1 MSKKVLIVGG
11 VAGGASAAARLRR
24 LNEDFEIIMFEKG
37 EYISFANCG
46 LPYYIGESI
55 KNRGFLLVQTVEGM
69 KERFNLDV
77 RNLSEV
83 IEIDK
88 NNKKV
93 KVKNH
98 KTGEIYEETYDK
110 LILSPGA
117 MPKIPDIEG
126 IKSCENLFTLR
137 NIADTD
143 KIKIYVDIKKPQK
156 AIVIG
161 GGFIGLE
168 MVENLHERGVEV
180 TLVHSREQ
188 VMKPVDYEMASI
200 LHSHLIEKGVKL
212 ILKDKPAK
220 FKNNGKKVILRSG
233 KEIETDMIILSI
245 GVTPESSIV
254 KDAGLEVNERGAIVV
269 NSKMRTSDED
279 IYAVG
284 DAVQVIDFVN
294 KKPTM
299 IPLAWPA
306 NRQGRLVADI
316 LSGKDVEYKG
326 TLGSLVAKVFD
337 LTVAATGNNEK
348 TLKEHGIPYEAIHI
362 HPASHAGY
370 YPGATQ
376 VSFKMLFNPE
386 TGKILGAQGVGEVGI
401 DKRIDLI
408 ANSIKA
414 GFTVYDLQDTEVCY
428 APPYNSAKDPVNM
441 MGYCGANIME
451 NIVENTQW
459 YEVEDLV
466 KNNEYILDVREEY
479 EVANGS
485 IPNVINIPLGQLRD
499 RLNEIPKDRKIYVCC
514 QVGLR
519 GYIACTILN
528 QYGYNTSNIDGG
540 YKTYSSIKN
549 AEKLI
554 SDQDESLE
562 VIL

>member
-1 MSKKVLIVGG
+1 MSEKVLIVGG

-46 LPYYIGESI
+46 LPYYIGDSI
-55 KNRGFLLVQTVEGM
+55 TNRGFLLVQTVEGM
-69 KERFNLDV
+69 KERFKLDV

-98 KTGEIYEETYDK
+98 KTGEVYEETYDK

-137 NIADTD
+137 NIPDTD
-143 KIKIYVDIKKPQK
+143 KIKNYVDINKPQK
-156 AIVIG
+156 ALVIG

-180 TLVHSREQ
+180 TLVHSRDQ
-188 VMKPVDYEMASI
+188 VMKPVDYEMASV
-200 LHSHLIEKGVKL
+200 LHTHLIEKGVKL

-220 FKNNGKKVILRSG
+220 IEDNGKKVVLKSG

-245 GVTPESSIV
+245 GVTPESKIA
-254 KDAGLEVNERGAIVV
+254 KEAGIEVNEKGAIVV
-269 NSKMRTSDED
+269 DSKMRTSNKD

-348 TLKEHGIPYEAIHI
+348 TLRDLDIPYEAIHI

-376 VSFKMLFNPE
+376 ISFKMLFDPK
-386 TGKILGAQGVGEVGI
+386 TGKILGAQGVGKDGI

-408 ANSIKA
+408 ANSIKG

-459 YEVEDLV
+459 YEIEDLV
-466 KNNEYILDVREEY
+466 KNEEYILDVREEY
-479 EVANGS
+479 EVSNGS
-485 IPNVINIPLGQLRD
+485 IPNVVNIPLGQLRD

-519 GYIACTILN
+519 GYIGCTILN

-554 SDQDESLE
+554 NNQDESLK

>member
-46 LPYYIGESI
+46 LPYYIGDSI

-69 KERFNLDV
+69 KERFKIDV

-93 KVKNH
+93 NVKNH
-98 KTGEIYEETYDK
+98 KTGEVYEETYDK

-117 MPKIPDIEG
+117 IPKIPDIEG

-143 KIKIYVDIKKPQK
+143 KIKNYVDTNKPQK
-156 AIVIG
+156 ALVVG

-168 MVENLHERGVEV
+168 MAENLYERGVEV

-200 LHSHLIEKGVKL
+200 LHTHLIEKGVKL
-212 ILKDKPAK
+212 ILKDKPLK
-220 FKNNGKKVILRSG
+220 IEDNGKKVILKSG
-233 KEIETDMIILSI
+233 KEIDTDMIIFSI
-245 GVTPESSIV
+245 GVTPESAIA
-254 KDAGLEVNERGAIVV
+254 KNAGLKVNENGAIIV
-269 NSKMRTSDED
+269 NSKMKTSDED
-279 IYAVG
+279 IYAIG
-284 DAVQVIDFVN
+284 DVVEVIDFVN

-348 TLKEHGIPYEAIHI
+348 TLRDLAISYEAIHI
-362 HPASHAGY
+362 HPVSHAGY
-370 YPGATQ
+370 YPGAEQ
-376 VSFKMLFNPE
+376 ISFKMLFDPN
-386 TGKILGAQGVGEVGI
+386 TGKILGAQGVGKDGI

-414 GFTVYDLQDTEVCY
+414 GFTVYDLQDIEVCY
-428 APPYNSAKDPVNM
+428 APPYNSAKDPVNI

-459 YEVEDLV
+459 YEIEDLV
-466 KNNEYILDVREEY
+466 KNGEYILDVREEY

-485 IPNVINIPLGQLRD
+485 IPNVINIPLGKLRD

-528 QYGYNTSNIDGG
+528 QYGYSTSNINGG
-540 YKTYSSIKN
+540 YKTYSSVKN

-554 SDQDESLE
+554 KSQDKSAE

>member
-24 LNEDFEIIMFEKG
+24 LNEDYEIIMFEKG

-46 LPYYIGESI
+46 LPYYIGDSI

-69 KERFNLDV
+69 KERFKLDV

-83 IEIDK
+83 MEIDK

-98 KTGEIYEETYDK
+98 KTGQIYEETYDK

-126 IKSCENLFTLR
+126 VKSCDNLFTLR

-143 KIKIYVDIKKPQK
+143 KIKNYVNINKPQK
-156 AIVIG
+156 ALVIG

-168 MVENLHERGVEV
+168 MVEHLHEKGVEV
-180 TLVHSREQ
+180 TLVHSRDQ
-188 VMKPVDYEMASI
+188 VMKPVDYEIASV
-200 LHSHLIEKGVKL
+200 LHTHLIEKGVKL
-212 ILKDKPAK
+212 ILNDKPNK
-220 FKNNGKKVILRSG
+220 FENNGKKVILKSG

-245 GVTPESSIV
+245 GVTPESAIA
-254 KDAGLEVNERGAIVV
+254 KKAGLEINEKGAIVV

-348 TLKEHGIPYEAIHI
+348 TLRDMGIPYEAVHI

-376 VSFKMLFNPE
+376 ISFKMLFNPK
-386 TGKILGAQGVGEVGI
+386 TGKILGAQGVGKHGI

-459 YEVEDLV
+459 YEIEDLV
-466 KNNEYILDVREEY
+466 RNDEYILDVREEY
-479 EVANGS
+479 EVENGS

-499 RLNEIPKDRKIYVCC
+499 RLNEIPKNRKIYVCC

-554 SDQDESLE
+554 RDQDESIE

>member
-46 LPYYIGESI
+46 LPYYIGDSI

-69 KERFNLDV
+69 KERFKLDV

-98 KTGEIYEETYDK
+98 KNGQVYEETYDK

-117 MPKIPDIEG
+117 MPKIPDIKG

-143 KIKIYVDIKKPQK
+143 KIKNYVDINKPQK
-156 AIVIG
+156 ALVIG

-180 TLVHSREQ
+180 TLVHSRDQ
-188 VMKPVDYEMASI
+188 VMKPVDYEIASV
-200 LHSHLIEKGVKL
+200 LHTHLIEKGVKL
-212 ILKDKPAK
+212 ILKDKPEK
-220 FKNNGKKVILRSG
+220 IEDKGKRVVLKSG

-245 GVTPESSIV
+245 GVTPESKIA
-254 KDAGLEVNERGAIVV
+254 KEAGIEVNEKGAIVV
-269 NSKMRTSDED
+269 NSKMKTSNED

-284 DAVQVIDFVN
+284 DAIQVIDFVN

-348 TLKEHGIPYEAIHI
+348 TLRDLDIPYEAIHI

-376 VSFKMLFNPE
+376 ISFKMLFDPN
-386 TGKILGAQGVGEVGI
+386 TGKILGAQGVGKDGI

-459 YEVEDLV
+459 YEIEDLV
-466 KNNEYILDVREEY
+466 KNEEYILDVREEY
-479 EVANGS
+479 EVSNGS
-485 IPNVINIPLGQLRD
+485 IKNVVNIPLGQLRD

-554 SDQDESLE
+554 NAQDENVE

>member
-46 LPYYIGESI
+46 LPYYIGDSI

-69 KERFNLDV
+69 KERFKLDV

-98 KTGEIYEETYDK
+98 ESGEVYEETYDK

-126 IKSCENLFTLR
+126 IKSCKNLFTLR

-143 KIKIYVDIKKPQK
+143 KIRNYVDINKPRK
-156 AIVIG
+156 ALVIG

-180 TLVHSREQ
+180 TLVHSRDQ
-188 VMKPVDYEMASI
+188 VMKPVDYEMASV
-200 LHSHLIEKGVKL
+200 LHTHLIEKGVKL
-212 ILKDKPAK
+212 ILNDKPEK
-220 FKNNGKKVILRSG
+220 IEDKGSRVVLKSG
-233 KEIETDMIILSI
+233 KEIETNMIILSI
-245 GVTPESSIV
+245 GVTPESKIA
-254 KDAGLEVNERGAIVV
+254 KEAGIEVNEKGAIVV
-269 NSKMRTSDED
+269 NSKMRTSSED

-284 DAVQVIDFVN
+284 DAIQVIDFVN

-348 TLKEHGIPYEAIHI
+348 TLRDLDIPYEAIHI

-376 VSFKMLFNPE
+376 ISFKMLFDPI
-386 TGKILGAQGVGEVGI
+386 TGKILGAQGVGKGGI

-441 MGYCGANIME
+441 LGYCGANIME

-459 YEVEDLV
+459 YEIEDLV
-466 KNNEYILDVREEY
+466 KNEEYILDVREEY
-479 EVANGS
+479 EVSNGS
-485 IPNVINIPLGQLRD
+485 IKNVVNIPLGQLRD
-499 RLNEIPKDRKIYVCC
+499 RLNEIPKDKKIHVCC

-554 SDQDESLE
+554 KAQDENVE

>member
-126 IKSCENLFTLR
+126 IKSCENIFTLR

-143 KIKIYVDIKKPQK
+143 KIKSYVDIKKPQK

-188 VMKPVDYEMASI
+188 IMKPVDYEMASI

>member
-46 LPYYIGESI
+46 LPYYIGDSI
-55 KNRGFLLVQTVEGM
+55 KSRGFLLVQTVEGM
-69 KERFNLDV
+69 KERFKIDV
-77 RNLSEV
+77 RNLNEV

-88 NNKKV
+88 NRKKV

-126 IKSCENLFTLR
+126 IKSCKNLFTLR

-143 KIKIYVDIKKPQK
+143 KIRNYVDNNKPEK
-156 AIVIG
+156 ALIVG

-168 MVENLHERGVEV
+168 MAENLSERGVEV

-188 VMKPVDYEMASI
+188 VMTPIDYEMASI
-200 LHSHLIEKGVKL
+200 LHTHLIEKGVKL
-212 ILKDKPAK
+212 ILNDKPLK
-220 FKNNGKKVILRSG
+220 FEESGRKVILRSG
-233 KEIETDMIILSI
+233 KEIETDMIVLSI
-245 GVTPESSIV
+245 GVTPESSIA
-254 KDAGLEVNERGAIVV
+254 KNAGLEVNEKGAIIV

-284 DAVQVIDFVN
+284 DAVEVIDFVN

-348 TLKEHGIPYEAIHI
+348 TLRDLGIDYKAIHI

-370 YPGATQ
+370 YPGAEQ
-376 VSFKMLFNPE
+376 ISFKMLFDPN
-386 TGKILGAQGVGEVGI
+386 TGKILGAQGVGKGGV

-414 GFTVYDLQDTEVCY
+414 GFTVYDLQDIEVCY

-459 YEVEDLV
+459 YEIENLV
-466 KNNEYILDVREEY
+466 ANGDYILDVREEY
-479 EVANGS
+479 EVANGA

-499 RLNEIPKDRKIYVCC
+499 RLNEIPKDRKIYVTC

-540 YKTYSSIKN
+540 YKTYSSVKN

-554 SDQDESLE
+554 KVQDEGVEITL
-562 VIL
+562 

>member
-46 LPYYIGESI
+46 LPYYIGDSI

-69 KERFNLDV
+69 KERFKLDV

-98 KTGEIYEETYDK
+98 ESGEVYEETYDK

-117 MPKIPDIEG
+117 MPKIPDIKG

-143 KIKIYVDIKKPQK
+143 KIRNYVDINKPQK
-156 AIVIG
+156 ALVIG

-180 TLVHSREQ
+180 TLVHSRDQ
-188 VMKPVDYEMASI
+188 VMKPVDYEMASV
-200 LHSHLIEKGVKL
+200 LHTHLIEKGVKL
-212 ILKDKPAK
+212 ILNDKPEK
-220 FKNNGKKVILRSG
+220 IEDKGSRVVLKSG
-233 KEIETDMIILSI
+233 KEIETNMIILSI
-245 GVTPESSIV
+245 GVTPESKIA
-254 KDAGLEVNERGAIVV
+254 KEAGIEVNEKGAIVV
-269 NSKMRTSDED
+269 NSKMRTSSED

-284 DAVQVIDFVN
+284 DAIQVIDFVN

-348 TLKEHGIPYEAIHI
+348 TLRDLDIPYEAIHI

-376 VSFKMLFNPE
+376 ISFKMLFDPI
-386 TGKILGAQGVGEVGI
+386 TGKILGAQGVGKGGI

-441 MGYCGANIME
+441 LGYCGANIME

-466 KNNEYILDVREEY
+466 KNEEYILDVREEY
-479 EVANGS
+479 EVSNGS
-485 IPNVINIPLGQLRD
+485 IKNVVNIPLGQLRD
-499 RLNEIPKDRKIYVCC
+499 RLNEIPKDKKIYVCC

-528 QYGYNTSNIDGG
+528 QYGYKTSNIDGG

-554 SDQDESLE
+554 KAQDENVG

>member
-126 IKSCENLFTLR
+126 IKSCENIFTLR

-143 KIKIYVDIKKPQK
+143 KIKSYVDIKKPQK

-326 TLGSLVAKVFD
+326 TLGSLVAKVID

>member
-46 LPYYIGESI
+46 LPYYIGDSI
-55 KNRGFLLVQTVEGM
+55 KSRGFLLVQTVEGM
-69 KERFNLDV
+69 KERFKIDV
-77 RNLSEV
+77 RNLNEV

-88 NNKKV
+88 NHKKV

-126 IKSCENLFTLR
+126 IKSCKNLFTLR

-143 KIKIYVDIKKPQK
+143 KIRNYVDNNKPEK
-156 AIVIG
+156 ALIVG

-168 MVENLHERGVEV
+168 MAENLSERGVEV
-180 TLVHSREQ
+180 TLVHSRDQ
-188 VMKPVDYEMASI
+188 VMTPIDYEMASI
-200 LHSHLIEKGVKL
+200 LHTHLIEKGVKL
-212 ILKDKPAK
+212 ILNDKPLK
-220 FKNNGKKVILRSG
+220 FEESGRKVILRSG
-233 KEIETDMIILSI
+233 KEIETDMIVLSI
-245 GVTPESSIV
+245 GVTPESSIA
-254 KDAGLEVNERGAIVV
+254 KNAGLEVNEKGAIIV

-284 DAVQVIDFVN
+284 DAVEVIDFVN

-348 TLKEHGIPYEAIHI
+348 TLRDLGIDYKAIHI

-370 YPGATQ
+370 YPGAEQ
-376 VSFKMLFNPE
+376 ISFKMLFDPN
-386 TGKILGAQGVGEVGI
+386 TGKILGAQGVGKGGV

-414 GFTVYDLQDTEVCY
+414 GFTVYDLQDIEVCY

-451 NIVENTQW
+451 NIVESTQW
-459 YEVEDLV
+459 YEIKGLVE
-466 KNNEYILDVREEY
+466 NGEYILDVREEY
-479 EVANGS
+479 EVANGA

-499 RLNEIPKDRKIYVCC
+499 RLNEIPKDRKIYVTC

-540 YKTYSSIKN
+540 YKTYSSVKN

-554 SDQDESLE
+554 KVQDEGVEITL
-562 VIL
+562 

>member
-46 LPYYIGESI
+46 LPYYIGDSI
-55 KNRGFLLVQTVEGM
+55 KSRGFLLVQTVEGM
-69 KERFNLDV
+69 KERFKIDV
-77 RNLSEV
+77 RNLNEV

-88 NNKKV
+88 NRKKV

-126 IKSCENLFTLR
+126 IKSCKNLFTLR

-143 KIKIYVDIKKPQK
+143 KIRNYVDNNKPEK
-156 AIVIG
+156 ALIVG

-168 MVENLHERGVEV
+168 MAENLSERGVEV

-188 VMKPVDYEMASI
+188 VMTPIDYEMASI
-200 LHSHLIEKGVKL
+200 LHTHLIEKGVKL
-212 ILKDKPAK
+212 ILKDKPLK
-220 FKNNGKKVILRSG
+220 FEESGRKVILRSG
-233 KEIETDMIILSI
+233 KEIETDMIVLSI
-245 GVTPESSIV
+245 GVTPESSIA
-254 KDAGLEVNERGAIVV
+254 KNAGLEVNEKGAIIV

-284 DAVQVIDFVN
+284 DAVEVIDFVN

-348 TLKEHGIPYEAIHI
+348 TLRDLGIDYKAIHI

-370 YPGATQ
+370 YPGAEQ
-376 VSFKMLFNPE
+376 ISFKMLFDPN
-386 TGKILGAQGVGEVGI
+386 TGKILGAQGVGKGGV

-414 GFTVYDLQDTEVCY
+414 GFTVYDLQDIEVCY

-459 YEVEDLV
+459 YEIENLV
-466 KNNEYILDVREEY
+466 ANGDYILDVREEY
-479 EVANGS
+479 EVANGA

-499 RLNEIPKDRKIYVCC
+499 RLNEIPKDRKIYVTC

-540 YKTYSSIKN
+540 YKTYSSVKN

-554 SDQDESLE
+554 KVPDEGVEITL
-562 VIL
+562 

>member
-46 LPYYIGESI
+46 LPYYIGDSI

-69 KERFNLDV
+69 KERFKLDV

-98 KTGEIYEETYDK
+98 KNGQVYEETYDK

-117 MPKIPDIEG
+117 MPKIPDIKG
-126 IKSCENLFTLR
+126 IKSCKNLFTLR

-143 KIKIYVDIKKPQK
+143 KIKNYVDINKPQK
-156 AIVIG
+156 ALVIG

-168 MVENLHERGVEV
+168 MVENLHNRGVEV
-180 TLVHSREQ
+180 TLVHSRDQ
-188 VMKPVDYEMASI
+188 VMKPVDYEMASV
-200 LHSHLIEKGVKL
+200 LHTHLIEKGVKL
-212 ILKDKPAK
+212 ILKDKPEK
-220 FKNNGKKVILRSG
+220 IEDKGKRVVLKSG
-233 KEIETDMIILSI
+233 KDVETDMIILSI
-245 GVTPESSIV
+245 GVTPESKIA
-254 KDAGLEVNERGAIVV
+254 KEAGIEVNEKGAIVV
-269 NSKMRTSDED
+269 NSKMKTSNED

-284 DAVQVIDFVN
+284 DAIQVIDFVN

-348 TLKEHGIPYEAIHI
+348 NLRDLDIPYEAIHI

-376 VSFKMLFNPE
+376 ISFKMLFDPN
-386 TGKILGAQGVGEVGI
+386 TGKILGAQGVGKEGV

-459 YEVEDLV
+459 YEIEDLV
-466 KNNEYILDVREEY
+466 KNEEYILDVREEY
-479 EVANGS
+479 EVSNGS
-485 IPNVINIPLGQLRD
+485 IKNVVNIPLGQLRD
-499 RLNEIPKDRKIYVCC
+499 RLNEIPKDKKIYVCC

-554 SDQDESLE
+554 NAQDENIE

>member
-55 KNRGFLLVQTVEGM
+55 TNRGCLLVQTVEGM

-126 IKSCENLFTLR
+126 IKSCENIFTLR

-143 KIKIYVDIKKPQK
+143 KIKSYVDIKKPQK

>member
-46 LPYYIGESI
+46 LPYYIGDSI
-55 KNRGFLLVQTVEGM
+55 KSRGVLLVQTVEGM
-69 KERFNLDV
+69 KERFKIDV
-77 RNLSEV
+77 RNLNEV

-88 NNKKV
+88 NHKKV

-98 KTGEIYEETYDK
+98 KTGEVYEENYDK

-126 IKSCENLFTLR
+126 LKSCENLFTLR

-143 KIKIYVDIKKPQK
+143 KIRNYVDNNKPEK
-156 AIVIG
+156 ALIVG

-168 MVENLHERGVEV
+168 MAENLCERGVEV

-188 VMKPVDYEMASI
+188 VMKPIDYEMASI
-200 LHSHLIEKGVKL
+200 LHTHLIEKGVKL
-212 ILKDKPAK
+212 ILNDKPLK
-220 FKNNGKKVILRSG
+220 FEDNGRKVILRSG
-233 KEIETDMIILSI
+233 KEIETDMIVLSI
-245 GVTPESSIV
+245 GVTPESLIA
-254 KDAGLEVNERGAIVV
+254 KNAGLEVNEKGAIIV

-284 DAVQVIDFVN
+284 DAVEVIDFVN

-348 TLKEHGIPYEAIHI
+348 TLRDLGMDYKAIHI

-370 YPGATQ
+370 YPGAEQ
-376 VSFKMLFNPE
+376 ISFKMLFDPN
-386 TGKILGAQGVGEVGI
+386 TGKILGAQGVGKDGI

-414 GFTVYDLQDTEVCY
+414 GFTVYDLQDIEVCY

-459 YEVEDLV
+459 YEIENLVE
-466 KNNEYILDVREEY
+466 NGEYILDVREEY
-479 EVANGS
+479 EVSNGA
-485 IPNVINIPLGQLRD
+485 IPNVINIPLGKLRD
-499 RLNEIPKDRKIYVCC
+499 RLNEIPKDRKIYVTC

-540 YKTYSSIKN
+540 YKTYSSVKN

-554 SDQDESLE
+554 KVQDEGVEITL
-562 VIL
+562 

>member
-46 LPYYIGESI
+46 LPYYIGDSI
-55 KNRGFLLVQTVEGM
+55 KNRGFLLVQTIEGM
-69 KERFNLDV
+69 EERFKVDV

-83 IEIDK
+83 IKIDK
-88 NNKKV
+88 NIKKV

-98 KTGEIYEETYDK
+98 KTGEIYEETYDE

-126 IKSCENLFTLR
+126 VKSSDNLFTLR

-143 KIKIYVDIKKPQK
+143 RIKNYVDINKPKK
-156 AIVIG
+156 ALVVG

-168 MVENLHERGVEV
+168 MVENLHERGVEI
-180 TLVHSREQ
+180 TLVHSRNQ
-188 VMKPVDYEMASI
+188 VMKHIDYEMACI

-212 ILKDKPAK
+212 ILEDKPAK
-220 FKNNGKKVILRSG
+220 FENNGRKVTLVSG
-233 KEIETDMIILSI
+233 KQIETDMTILSI
-245 GVTPESSIV
+245 GVTPESKIA
-254 KDAGLEVNERGAIVV
+254 KDAGLEVNSNGSIVV
-269 NSKMRTSDED
+269 NSKMRTSDKN

-316 LSGKDVEYKG
+316 ISGKNVEYKG

-348 TLKEHGIPYEAIHI
+348 TLKEYGIPYQAIHI

-370 YPGATQ
+370 YPGAIQ
-376 VSFKMLFNPE
+376 VSFKMLFDPK
-386 TGKILGAQGVGEVGI
+386 TGKVLGAQGVGKDGI

-441 MGYCGANIME
+441 MGYCGANLME
-451 NIVENTQW
+451 GIVENIQW
-459 YEVEDLV
+459 YEIDDLV
-466 KNNEYILDVREEY
+466 KNEEYILDVREEY

-485 IPNVINIPLGQLRD
+485 ISNVVNIPLGQLRS

-528 QYGYNTSNIDGG
+528 QHGYNTSNIDGG
-540 YKTYSSIKN
+540 FKTYSTIKN
-549 AEKLI
+549 AEKLVKA
-554 SDQDESLE
+554 QNESIE

>member
-46 LPYYIGESI
+46 LPYYIGDSI

-69 KERFNLDV
+69 KERFKLDV

-98 KTGEIYEETYDK
+98 KNGQVYEETYDK

-117 MPKIPDIEG
+117 MPKIPDIKG

-143 KIKIYVDIKKPQK
+143 KIKNYVDINKPQK
-156 AIVIG
+156 ALVIG

-180 TLVHSREQ
+180 TLVHSRDQ
-188 VMKPVDYEMASI
+188 VMKPVDYEMASV
-200 LHSHLIEKGVKL
+200 LHTHLIEKGVKL
-212 ILKDKPAK
+212 ILKDKPEK
-220 FKNNGKKVILRSG
+220 IEDKGKRVVLKSG

-245 GVTPESSIV
+245 GVTPESKIA
-254 KDAGLEVNERGAIVV
+254 KEAGIEVNEKGAIVV
-269 NSKMRTSDED
+269 NSKMKTSNDD

-284 DAVQVIDFVN
+284 DAIQVMDFVN

-316 LSGKDVEYKG
+316 LSGKNVEYKG

-348 TLKEHGIPYEAIHI
+348 TLRDLDIPYEAIHI

-376 VSFKMLFNPE
+376 ISFKMLFDPN
-386 TGKILGAQGVGEVGI
+386 TGKILGAQGVGKEGV

-441 MGYCGANIME
+441 MGYYGANIME

-459 YEVEDLV
+459 YEIEDLV
-466 KNNEYILDVREEY
+466 KNEEYILDVREEY
-479 EVANGS
+479 EVSNGS
-485 IPNVINIPLGQLRD
+485 IKNVVNIPLGQLRN
-499 RLNEIPKDRKIYVCC
+499 RLNEIPKDKKIYVCC

-540 YKTYSSIKN
+540 YKTFSSIKN

-554 SDQDESLE
+554 NAQDENVE

>member
-46 LPYYIGESI
+46 LPYYIGDSI

-83 IEIDK
+83 IEIDRY
-88 NNKKV
+88 NKKV

-98 KTGEIYEETYDK
+98 KNGEIYEETYDK

-117 MPKIPDIEG
+117 MPKIPDIKG
-126 IKSCENLFTLR
+126 IKSCDNLFTLR

-143 KIKIYVDIKKPQK
+143 KIRNYVDINKPEK
-156 AIVIG
+156 ALVIG

-180 TLVHSREQ
+180 TLVHSRDQ

-200 LHSHLIEKGVKL
+200 LHTHLIEKGVKL
-212 ILKDKPAK
+212 ILEDKPSK
-220 FKNNGKKVILRSG
+220 IENKGRKVTLKSG
-233 KEIETDMIILSI
+233 IQIETDMIILSV
-245 GVTPESSIV
+245 GVTPESKIA
-254 KDAGLEVNERGAIVV
+254 KLAGLEVNEKGAIIVD
-269 NSKMRTSDED
+269 SKMRTSDED

-284 DAVQVIDFVN
+284 DAIQVIDFVN

-348 TLKEHGIPYEAIHI
+348 TLKNLGIPYQAIHI
-362 HPASHAGY
+362 HPVSHAGY

-376 VSFKMLFNPE
+376 VSFKMLFDPK
-386 TGKILGAQGVGEVGI
+386 TGKILGAQGVGTDGI

-414 GFTVYDLQDTEVCY
+414 GFTVYDLQDIEVCY

-459 YEVEDLV
+459 YEIDDLV
-466 KNNEYILDVREEY
+466 EKGEYILDVREEY
-479 EVANGS
+479 EVSNGA
-485 IPNVINIPLGQLRD
+485 IKNAINIPLGQLRD
-499 RLNEIPKDRKIYVCC
+499 RLDEIPKDRKVYVSC

-540 YKTYSSIKN
+540 YKTYSSIKT
-549 AEKLI
+549 AEELI
-554 SDQDESLE
+554 QNQGESIK

>member
-46 LPYYIGESI
+46 LPYYIGDSI

-69 KERFNLDV
+69 KERFKLDV

-88 NNKKV
+88 NSKKV

-98 KTGEIYEETYDK
+98 KNGQVYEETYDK

-117 MPKIPDIEG
+117 MPKIPDIKG

-143 KIKIYVDIKKPQK
+143 KIKNYVDINKPQK
-156 AIVIG
+156 ALVIG

-180 TLVHSREQ
+180 TLVHSRDQ
-188 VMKPVDYEMASI
+188 VMKPVDYEMASV
-200 LHSHLIEKGVKL
+200 LHTHLIEKGVKL
-212 ILKDKPAK
+212 ILKDKPEK
-220 FKNNGKKVILRSG
+220 IEDKGSRVVLKSG

-245 GVTPESSIV
+245 GVTPESKIA
-254 KDAGLEVNERGAIVV
+254 KEAGIEVNEKGAIVV
-269 NSKMRTSDED
+269 NSKMRTSNED

-284 DAVQVIDFVN
+284 DAIQVIDFVN

-316 LSGKDVEYKG
+316 LSGKNVEYKG

-348 TLKEHGIPYEAIHI
+348 TLRDLGIPYEAIHI

-376 VSFKMLFNPE
+376 ISFKMLFDPI
-386 TGKILGAQGVGEVGI
+386 TGKILGAQGVGKDGI

-451 NIVENTQW
+451 NIVKNTQW
-459 YEVEDLV
+459 YEIEDLV
-466 KNNEYILDVREEY
+466 KNEEYILDVREEY
-479 EVANGS
+479 EVSNGS
-485 IPNVINIPLGQLRD
+485 IKNVVNIPLGQLRD

-528 QYGYNTSNIDGG
+528 QYGFNTSNIDGG
-540 YKTYSSIKN
+540 YKTYISIKN

-554 SDQDESLE
+554 NAQDENVE

>member
-46 LPYYIGESI
+46 LPYYIGDSI
-55 KNRGFLLVQTVEGM
+55 KSRGFLLVQTVEGM

-126 IKSCENLFTLR
+126 IKSCENIFTLR

-143 KIKIYVDIKKPQK
+143 KIKNHVDIKKPQK
-156 AIVIG
+156 ALVIG

-180 TLVHSREQ
+180 TLVHSRDQ
-188 VMKPVDYEMASI
+188 VMKPVDYEMASV
-200 LHSHLIEKGVKL
+200 LHTHLIEKGVKL
-212 ILKDKPAK
+212 ILNDKPNK
-220 FKNNGKKVILRSG
+220 FENNGKKVILKSG

-245 GVTPESSIV
+245 GVTPESTIA
-254 KDAGLEVNERGAIVV
+254 KNAGIEVNEKGAIVV

-376 VSFKMLFNPE
+376 ISFKMLFDPK
-386 TGKILGAQGVGEVGI
+386 TGKILGAQGVGRDGI

-414 GFTVYDLQDTEVCY
+414 GFTVYDLQDIEVCY

-459 YEVEDLV
+459 YEIEDLV
-466 KNNEYILDVREEY
+466 KKDEYILDVREEY
-479 EVANGS
+479 EVANGF
-485 IPNVINIPLGQLRD
+485 IPNTVNIPLGQLRD
-499 RLNEIPKDRKIYVCC
+499 RLNEIPKDKKIYVCC

-528 QYGYNTSNIDGG
+528 QHGYNTSNIDGG

-554 SDQDESLE
+554 KAQDKSVE

>member
-46 LPYYIGESI
+46 LPYYIGDSI

-69 KERFNLDV
+69 KERFKLDV

-88 NNKKV
+88 NHKKV

-98 KTGEIYEETYDK
+98 KNGQVYEETYDK

-117 MPKIPDIEG
+117 MPKIPDIKG

-143 KIKIYVDIKKPQK
+143 KIKNYVDINKPQK
-156 AIVIG
+156 ALVIG

-180 TLVHSREQ
+180 TLVHSRDQ
-188 VMKPVDYEMASI
+188 VMKPVDYEMASV
-200 LHSHLIEKGVKL
+200 LHTHLIEKGVKL
-212 ILKDKPAK
+212 ILKDKPEK
-220 FKNNGKKVILRSG
+220 IEDKGSRVVLKSG

-245 GVTPESSIV
+245 GVTPESKIA
-254 KDAGLEVNERGAIVV
+254 KEAGIEVNEKGAIVV
-269 NSKMRTSDED
+269 NSKMKTSNKD

-284 DAVQVIDFVN
+284 DAIQVIDFVN

-348 TLKEHGIPYEAIHI
+348 TLRDLDIPYEAIHI

-370 YPGATQ
+370 YPGAIQ
-376 VSFKMLFNPE
+376 ISFKMLFDPI
-386 TGKILGAQGVGEVGI
+386 TGKIFGAQGVGKEGV

-451 NIVENTQW
+451 NIVKNTQW
-459 YEVEDLV
+459 YEIEDLV
-466 KNNEYILDVREEY
+466 KNEEYILDVREEY
-479 EVANGS
+479 EVSNGS
-485 IPNVINIPLGQLRD
+485 IKNVVNIPLGQLRD

-554 SDQDESLE
+554 SAQDKNVE

>member
-126 IKSCENLFTLR
+126 IKSCENIFTLR

-143 KIKIYVDIKKPQK
+143 KIKSYVDIKKPQK

-499 RLNEIPKDRKIYVCC
+499 RLDEIPKDKKIYVTC

-528 QYGYNTSNIDGG
+528 QHGYDTSNIDGG
-540 YKTYSSIKN
+540 YKTYNSIKN

>member
-126 IKSCENLFTLR
+126 IKSCENIFTLR

-143 KIKIYVDIKKPQK
+143 KIKSYVDIKKPQK

-348 TLKEHGIPYEAIHI
+348 TLKEHGILYEAIHI

>member
-46 LPYYIGESI
+46 LPYYIGDSI

-83 IEIDK
+83 ISIDK
-88 NNKKV
+88 ENKSV

-98 KTGEIYEETYDK
+98 KTGEIYDETYDK

-126 IKSCENLFTLR
+126 IKSCENIFTLR

-143 KIKIYVDIKKPQK
+143 NIKDYVDKNKPQK
-156 AIVIG
+156 ALVVG

-168 MVENLHERGVEV
+168 MAENLHERGVEV
-180 TLVHSREQ
+180 TLVHSRDQ

-200 LHSHLIEKGVKL
+200 LHAHLIEKGVKL
-212 ILKDKPAK
+212 ILKDKPGK
-220 FKNNGKKVILRSG
+220 IENKGKKVILKSG

-245 GVTPESSIV
+245 GVTPESKIA
-254 KDAGLEVNERGAIVV
+254 KEAGIEVNEKGAIVI
-269 NSKMRTSDED
+269 NSKMRTSDKD

-326 TLGSLVAKVFD
+326 SLGSLVAKVFD

-348 TLKEHGIPYEAIHI
+348 TLREMNIPYKAIHI

-376 VSFKMLFNPE
+376 ISFKMLFDPK
-386 TGKILGAQGVGEVGI
+386 TGKVLGAQGVGKEGI

-428 APPYNSAKDPVNM
+428 APPYNSAKDPVNL
-441 MGYCGANIME
+441 MGYYGANIIE
-451 NIVENTQW
+451 NIVDNTQW
-459 YEVEDLV
+459 YEIDDLV
-466 KNNEYILDVREEY
+466 KNDEYILDVREEY
-479 EVANGS
+479 EVSNGS
-485 IPNVINIPLGQLRD
+485 IPNVINIPLGQIRN
-499 RLNEIPKDRKIYVCC
+499 RLNEIPKDKKIYVCC

-540 YKTYSSIKN
+540 YKTYSSIRY

-554 SDQDESLE
+554 KNQDGNIEITL
-562 VIL
+562 

>member
-46 LPYYIGESI
+46 LPYYIGDSI
-55 KNRGFLLVQTVEGM
+55 TNRGFLLVQTVEGM
-69 KERFNLDV
+69 KERFKLDV

-98 KTGEIYEETYDK
+98 KTKEVYEETYDK

-137 NIADTD
+137 NIPDTD
-143 KIKIYVDIKKPQK
+143 KIKNYVDINKPQK
-156 AIVIG
+156 ALVVG

-180 TLVHSREQ
+180 TLVHSRDQ
-188 VMKPVDYEMASI
+188 VMKPVDYEMASV
-200 LHSHLIEKGVKL
+200 LHTHLIEKGVKL

-220 FKNNGKKVILRSG
+220 IENNGKKVVLKSG

-245 GVTPESSIV
+245 GVTPESKIA
-254 KDAGLEVNERGAIVV
+254 KEAGIEVNEKGAIVV
-269 NSKMRTSDED
+269 DSKMRTSNED
-279 IYAVG
+279 IYAIG

-348 TLKEHGIPYEAIHI
+348 TLKDLDIPYEAIHI

-376 VSFKMLFNPE
+376 ISFKMLFDPK
-386 TGKILGAQGVGEVGI
+386 TGKILGAQGVGKDGI

-459 YEVEDLV
+459 YEIEDLV
-466 KNNEYILDVREEY
+466 KNEEYILDVREEY
-479 EVANGS
+479 EVSNGS
-485 IPNVINIPLGQLRD
+485 IPNVVNIPLGQLRD

-519 GYIACTILN
+519 GYIGCTILN

-554 SDQDESLE
+554 SNQDESLE
-562 VIL
+562 AIL

>member
-46 LPYYIGESI
+46 LPYYIGDSI

-69 KERFNLDV
+69 KERFKLDV

-98 KTGEIYEETYDK
+98 KNGQVYEETYDK

-117 MPKIPDIEG
+117 MPKIPDIKG

-143 KIKIYVDIKKPQK
+143 KIKNYVDINKPQK
-156 AIVIG
+156 ALVIG

-180 TLVHSREQ
+180 TLVHSRDQ
-188 VMKPVDYEMASI
+188 VMKPVDYEMASV
-200 LHSHLIEKGVKL
+200 LHTHLIEKGVKL
-212 ILKDKPAK
+212 ILKDKPEK
-220 FKNNGKKVILRSG
+220 IEDKGKRVVLKSG

-245 GVTPESSIV
+245 GVTPESKIA
-254 KDAGLEVNERGAIVV
+254 KEAGIEVNEKGAIVV
-269 NSKMRTSDED
+269 NSKMKTSNED

-284 DAVQVIDFVN
+284 DAIQVIDFVN

-348 TLKEHGIPYEAIHI
+348 TLRDLDIPYEAIHI

-376 VSFKMLFNPE
+376 ISFKMLFDPN
-386 TGKILGAQGVGEVGI
+386 TGKILGAQGVGKDGI

-441 MGYCGANIME
+441 LGYCGANIME
-451 NIVENTQW
+451 NIVKNTQW
-459 YEVEDLV
+459 YEIEDLV
-466 KNNEYILDVREEY
+466 KNEEYILDVREEY
-479 EVANGS
+479 EVSNGS
-485 IPNVINIPLGQLRD
+485 IKNVVNIPLGQLRD

-554 SDQDESLE
+554 NAQDENVE

>member
-1 MSKKVLIVGG
+1 MSKKVIIVGG

-46 LPYYIGESI
+46 LPYYIGDSI
-55 KNRGFLLVQTVEGM
+55 KNRGFLLVQTVQGM
-69 KERFNLDV
+69 KKRFNLDV

-88 NNKKV
+88 SNKKV

-98 KTGEIYEETYDK
+98 KTREIYQETYDI

-117 MPKIPDIEG
+117 MPKIPNVEG
-126 IKSCENLFTLR
+126 IENCNNLFTLR

-143 KIKIYVDIKKPQK
+143 KIKNYVDANKPQK
-156 AIVIG
+156 ALVVG

-168 MVENLHERGVEV
+168 MAENLHERGVEV
-180 TLVHSREQ
+180 TLVHSRNQ
-188 VMKPVDYEMASI
+188 VMKQVDYEMACM
-200 LHSHLIEKGVKL
+200 LHSHLIEKGISL
-212 ILKDKPAK
+212 ILEDKPSK
-220 FKNNGKKVILRSG
+220 FENNGRRVTLLSG
-233 KEIETDMIILSI
+233 KEIETDMIILAI
-245 GVTPESSIV
+245 GVTPESKIA
-254 KDAGLEVNERGAIVV
+254 KDAGIEVNSKGAIVV
-269 NSKMRTSDED
+269 DNKLRTSDKN

-284 DAVQVIDFVN
+284 DAIQVMDFVN
-294 KKPTM
+294 KRPTM

-316 LSGKDVEYKG
+316 ISGKDVEYKG

-337 LTVAATGNNEK
+337 LTVASTGNNEK
-348 TLKEHGIPYEAIHI
+348 TLRELNVPYKVVHI
-362 HPASHAGY
+362 HPVSHAGY

-376 VSFKMLFNPE
+376 ISFKMLFNPK
-386 TGKILGAQGVGEVGI
+386 TGKIFGAQGVGREGI

-414 GFTVYDLQDTEVCY
+414 GLTVYDLQDTEVCY

-441 MGYCGANIME
+441 MGYCAANIME
-451 NIVENTQW
+451 KIVDNTQW
-459 YEVEDLV
+459 YEIEDLV
-466 KNNEYILDVREEY
+466 KNGEYILDVREEY
-479 EVANGS
+479 EVKNGA
-485 IPNVINIPLGQLRD
+485 IPNIVNIPLDQLRD
-499 RLNEIPKDRKIYVCC
+499 RLDEIPKDKKIYVCC
-514 QVGLR
+514 QIGLR
-519 GYIACTILN
+519 GYIGCTILN
-528 QYGYNTSNIDGG
+528 QHGFNTSNIDGG

-549 AEKLI
+549 AEKLVEK
-554 SDQDESLE
+554 QNKTVG

>member
-46 LPYYIGESI
+46 LPYYIGDSI

-69 KERFNLDV
+69 KERFKLDV

-98 KTGEIYEETYDK
+98 KNGQVYEETYDK

-117 MPKIPDIEG
+117 MPKIPDIKG

-143 KIKIYVDIKKPQK
+143 KIKNYVDINKPQK
-156 AIVIG
+156 ALVIG

-188 VMKPVDYEMASI
+188 VMKPVDYEMASV
-200 LHSHLIEKGVKL
+200 LHTHLIEKGVKL
-212 ILKDKPAK
+212 ILKDKPEK
-220 FKNNGKKVILRSG
+220 IEDKGSRVVLKSG

-245 GVTPESSIV
+245 GVTPESKIA
-254 KDAGLEVNERGAIVV
+254 KEAGIEVNEKGAIVV
-269 NSKMRTSDED
+269 NSKMKTSNED

-284 DAVQVIDFVN
+284 DAIQVIDFVN

-348 TLKEHGIPYEAIHI
+348 TLRDLDIPYEAIHI

-376 VSFKMLFNPE
+376 ISFKMLFDPN
-386 TGKILGAQGVGEVGI
+386 TGKILGAQGVGKDGI

-451 NIVENTQW
+451 NIVKNTQW
-459 YEVEDLV
+459 YEIEDLV
-466 KNNEYILDVREEY
+466 KNEEYILDVREEY
-479 EVANGS
+479 EVSNGS
-485 IPNVINIPLGQLRD
+485 IKNVVNIPLGQLRD

-554 SDQDESLE
+554 NAQDENVE

>member
-46 LPYYIGESI
+46 LPYYIGDSI

-69 KERFNLDV
+69 KERFKLDV

-98 KTGEIYEETYDK
+98 KNGQVYEETYDK

-117 MPKIPDIEG
+117 MPKIPDIKG

-143 KIKIYVDIKKPQK
+143 KIKNYVDINKPQK
-156 AIVIG
+156 ALVIG

-180 TLVHSREQ
+180 TLVHSRDQ
-188 VMKPVDYEMASI
+188 VMKPVDYEMASV
-200 LHSHLIEKGVKL
+200 LHTHLIEKGVKL
-212 ILKDKPAK
+212 ILKDKPEK
-220 FKNNGKKVILRSG
+220 IEDKGSRVVLKSG

-245 GVTPESSIV
+245 GVTPESKIA
-254 KDAGLEVNERGAIVV
+254 KEAGIEVNEKGAIVV
-269 NSKMRTSDED
+269 NSKMRTSNED

-284 DAVQVIDFVN
+284 DAIQVIDFVN

-316 LSGKDVEYKG
+316 LSGKNVEYKG

-348 TLKEHGIPYEAIHI
+348 TLRDLGIPYEAIHI

-376 VSFKMLFNPE
+376 ISFKMLFDPI
-386 TGKILGAQGVGEVGI
+386 TGKILGAQGVGKDGI

-451 NIVENTQW
+451 NIVKNTQW
-459 YEVEDLV
+459 YEIEDLV
-466 KNNEYILDVREEY
+466 KNEEYILDVREEY
-479 EVANGS
+479 EVSNGS
-485 IPNVINIPLGQLRD
+485 IKNVVNIPLGQLRD

-528 QYGYNTSNIDGG
+528 QYGFNTSNIDGG
-540 YKTYSSIKN
+540 YKTYISIKN

-554 SDQDESLE
+554 NAQDENVE

>member
-1 MSKKVLIVGG
+1 MPKKVLIVGG

-24 LNEDFEIIMFEKG
+24 LNEDYEIIMFEKG

-46 LPYYIGESI
+46 LPYYIGDSI

-69 KERFNLDV
+69 KERFKLDV

-83 IEIDK
+83 MEIDK

-126 IKSCENLFTLR
+126 IKSCDNLFTLR

-143 KIKIYVDIKKPQK
+143 KIKNYVDINKPEK
-156 AIVIG
+156 ALVIG

-168 MVENLHERGVEV
+168 MVENLHEKGVEV
-180 TLVHSREQ
+180 TLVHSRNQ
-188 VMKPVDYEMASI
+188 VMKPVDYEIASV
-200 LHSHLIEKGVKL
+200 LHTHLIEKGVKL
-212 ILKDKPAK
+212 ILNDKPNK
-220 FKNNGKKVILRSG
+220 FENNGKKVILKGG

-245 GVTPESSIV
+245 GVTPESAIA
-254 KDAGLEVNERGAIVV
+254 KKAGLEVNEKGAIVV
-269 NSKMRTSDED
+269 DSKMRTSDED

-348 TLKEHGIPYEAIHI
+348 TLRDMGIPYEAIHI

-376 VSFKMLFNPE
+376 ISFKMLFNPK
-386 TGKILGAQGVGEVGI
+386 TGEILGAQGVGKHGI

-428 APPYNSAKDPVNM
+428 APPYNSAKDPVNL
-441 MGYCGANIME
+441 MGYCGANIIE

-459 YEVEDLV
+459 YEIEDLV
-466 KNNEYILDVREEY
+466 RNDEYILDVREEY
-479 EVANGS
+479 EVSNGA

-499 RLNEIPKDRKIYVCC
+499 RLNEIPKNRKIYVCC

-554 SDQDESLE
+554 RDQVESIE